1 MTNTICVTKS
11 QLESLKQISNLI
23 LEERYHNLFEGEDGG
38 RLDEELQS
46 DLEEIINSVKNNIK
60 RRR

>member
-1 MTNTICVTKS
+1 MANTICVTKS

-23 LEERYHNLFEGEDGG
+23 LDERYQNLFAGEDGG

-60 RRR
+60 RRK

>member
-1 MTNTICVTKS
+1 MTNVICVTKS

-23 LEERYHNLFEGEDGG
+23 LEEKYHNLFEGEDGG

-46 DLEEIINSVKNNIK
+46 DLEEIINSVKSNIK
-60 RRR
+60 RRK

>member
-1 MTNTICVTKS
+1 MTNIICVTKS

-23 LEERYHNLFEGEDGG
+23 LEERYQNLFEGEDGG

-60 RRR
+60 RRK

>member
-11 QLESLKQISNLI
+11 QLESLRQISNLI

-60 RRR
+60 RRK

>member
-23 LEERYHNLFEGEDGG
+23 LEERYQNLFEGEDGG

-60 RRR
+60 RRK

>member
-1 MTNTICVTKS
+1 MANTICVTKS

-23 LEERYHNLFEGEDGG
+23 LEERYQNLFEGEDGG

-60 RRR
+60 RRK

>member
-1 MTNTICVTKS
+1 MANTICVTKS

-60 RRR
+60 RRK

>member
-60 RRR
+60 RRK